1 MSGSSE
7 DFKEKRRAERFPVNV
22 DSKCDFA
29 SPVLEDF
36 GPVKVKNLSTD
47 GIGFFTTHNLSPG
60 LLMAINLENPEK
72 KFTKTFLIRVIHC
85 NAQTGGNFLVGASFN
100 VPLTYEELCILVM

>member
-1 MSGSSE
+1 ME
-7 DFKEKRRAERFPVNV
+7 EFTEKRRSERFPVNV

-47 GIGFFTTHNLSPG
+47 GIGLFTGHYLEPG
-60 LLMAINLENPEK
+60 FLMAVNLVNLDK
-72 KFTKTFLIRVIHC
+72 KFSKTFLVRVVHC
-85 NAQTGGNFLVGASFN
+85 TAQTGGNFLVGGTFN